1 MQEAPEIYK
10 QMLGSQLAEVIG
22 IHIQRLIAKEDLTV
36 RPASAKPRQ
45 RIIEVDIV
53 VCGGN

>member
-1 MQEAPEIYK
+1 
-10 QMLGSQLAEVIG
+10 MLGSQLAEVIG

-53 VCGGN
+53 VFGGN